1 MRRTRWHLAVAAA
14 GLLAAGCSTQ
24 VDGRPVPAGSGA
36 PGGDRGLVEQY
47 FTDLNAS
54 GDEGTSMQRDFLRR
68 TQHPDYTDR
77 LCDLGGLVLRVE
89 PAMSTFRADPDW
101 VPPES
106 GSDEPP
112 RGTIYVLGVSV
123 SIRQE
128 GALLGEQI
136 GSQRVVVL
144 EGKAY
149 GFAPCPTG

>member
-1 MRRTRWHLAVAAA
+1 MGRTRRFLAVAAFA
-14 GLLAAGCSTQ
+14 LLLTGCSARIA
-24 VDGRPVPAGSGA
+24 GEPVPAGSSS
-36 PGGDRGLVEQY
+36 PGDDRGLVQRY
-47 FTDLNAS
+47 FSDLNESADDGSAS
-54 GDEGTSMQRDFLRR
+54 QRDFLRR
-68 TQHPDYTDR
+68 TQHPDFSDR
-77 LCDLGGLVLRVE
+77 LCDLGDLTLHIE

-106 GSDEPP
+106 GSSDPP

-123 SIRQE
+123 SIRQQ

-144 EGKAY
+144 AGKAY